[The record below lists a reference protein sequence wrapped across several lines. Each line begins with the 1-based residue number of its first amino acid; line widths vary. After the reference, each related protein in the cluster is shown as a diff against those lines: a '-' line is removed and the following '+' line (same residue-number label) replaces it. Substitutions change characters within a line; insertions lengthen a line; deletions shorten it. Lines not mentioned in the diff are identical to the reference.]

1 MKTGQSEY
9 ETAQIE
15 ARMMDHI
22 EQLLEQMILDTIHG
36 IVCRLCEK
44 VKNLP
49 STVCYKNNCHMRDNI
64 PF

>member
-9 ETAQIE
+9 ETAEIE

-22 EQLLEQMILDTIHG
+22 EELLERMVLDTIHG
-36 IVCRLCEK
+36 IFCMLSEK
-44 VKNLP
+44 VKSMP